1 MLRIKFIAKSEETDK
16 KIPDLSGVSRMAD
29 LSCST
34 RRGRRLKP
42 RAWDYSDSCRILRD
56 HDVIL
61 EEETGISSLGGE
73 NKILCKQREG
83 IGRTSR
89 MLSPMKRGDLKRPSC
104 NHRVQ

>member
-1 MLRIKFIAKSEETDK
+1 
-16 KIPDLSGVSRMAD
+16 MAD

-56 HDVIL
+56 HDVFL

-73 NKILCKQREG
+73 NKILCKQRG
-83 IGRTSR
+83 Y
-89 MLSPMKRGDLKRPSC
+89 RPNLENAITYEAWGPQMSFL
-104 NHRVQ
+104 